1 MIDAEVIRLRRLRNT
16 VLRARAIARVLDSRS
31 GRPHSVFGRS
41 ALDCWRIARVITGK
55 LRAHP
60 YLAYQQGPGDLRT
73 IYNHITAKL
82 VGGRALRQ
90 GRAWR
95 RFALELQRVSRELDD
110 VRALTWSSELSD
122 TLGRS
127 QMYIRRLVEEVDAA
141 ACKEGGSTHQP
152 VRIET
157 PLMANGNGR
166 DDSSSGPVQ
175 WPYLAI

>member
-16 VLRARAIARVLDSRS
+16 VLRARAIARVLDSHS
-31 GRPHSVFGRS
+31 GRLNSAFSRS
-41 ALDCWRIARVITGK
+41 ALDCWRIARVVTGK

-73 IYNHITAKL
+73 VYNHISAMFL
-82 VGGRALRQ
+82 GRLALRR
-90 GRAWR
+90 GRPWR
-95 RFALELQRVSRELDD
+95 RFAVELQRVSRELDD

-127 QMYIRRLVEEVDAA
+127 QVQIRRAIVEVDVAA
-141 ACKEGGSTHQP
+141 RREGGSSYQP
-152 VRIET
+152 ARVDV
-157 PLMANGNGR
+157 PAMAEAR
-166 DDSSSGPVQ
+166 ADSSRAPQ

>member
-16 VLRARAIARVLDSRS
+16 VLRTRAIARVLDSHS
-31 GRPHSVFGRS
+31 ERPHSVFGRS

-60 YLAYQQGPGDLRT
+60 YLAYQQGPGDLRAL
-73 IYNHITAKL
+73 YNHMTAKL
-82 VGGRALRQ
+82 AGGRALRQ
-90 GRAWR
+90 GRVWR
-95 RFALELQRVSRELDD
+95 LFAVELQRVSRELDD

-127 QMYIRRLVEEVDAA
+127 QLHIRRLLAEVDGAA
-141 ACKEGGSTHQP
+141 RKEGGPAYQP
-152 VRIET
+152 AHVDT
-157 PLMANGNGR
+157 PLMADGR
-166 DDSSSGPVQ
+166 DDASPGPGQ